1 MVLMAWKSKAS
12 TEKTMSDVDFRK
24 IMEANPSGLESNS
37 AAFYFG
43 GLGQMNE
50 LLSVH
55 FLFIHKKM
63 MLSALLGFCELQEP
77 T

>member
-1 MVLMAWKSKAS
+1 
-12 TEKTMSDVDFRK
+12 MSDVDFQK
-24 IMEANPSGLESNS
+24 ITEASPSGLESNS

-55 FLFIHKKM
+55 FLSSTHKKDD
-63 MLSALLGFCELQEP
+63 AFCIAGFL
-77 T
+77 